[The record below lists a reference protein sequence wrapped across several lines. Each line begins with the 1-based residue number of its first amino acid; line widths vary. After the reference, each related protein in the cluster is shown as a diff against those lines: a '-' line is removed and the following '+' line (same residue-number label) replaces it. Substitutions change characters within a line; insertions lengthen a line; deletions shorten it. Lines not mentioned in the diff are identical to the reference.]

1 MNWMLLLAAF
11 IVGVLAG
18 GVASFF
24 ACAATIRLERDR
36 RTFAEGFAKKISE
49 SCRAVLSDA
58 WVRKVMREFR
68 RRVGEDSR
76 EGEV

>member
-1 MNWMLLLAAF
+1 MNWMLLSAAF

-18 GVASFF
+18 GVASFL

-36 RTFAEGFAKKISE
+36 RTLAEGYAKKIAE

-68 RRVGEDSR
+68 RRVREDSR
-76 EGEV
+76 EGEA